1 MPIYL
6 VGWQAGQPASEVSNI
21 NQYQLLLKQ
30 GIRNWIVL
38 NEKNSTEV
46 PSNTNRL
53 NQDTI
58 ACKKKVDMVVVV
70 EETSTNLFGT
80 HQREF

>member
-1 MPIYL
+1 MPISIWL
-6 VGWQAGQPASEVSNI
+6 VGSLGSLPVRSLTIFSTS
-21 NQYQLLLKQ
+21 YQLLLKQ
-30 GIRNWIVL
+30 GIRNYIVP

-53 NQDTI
+53 NQDMI

-70 EETSTNLFGT
+70 EET
-80 HQREF
+80 

>member
-1 MPIYL
+1 MLLSIQLICPDANIYL
-6 VGWQAGQPASEVSNI
+6 VGWQPGQPASEVCNI

-46 PSNTNRL
+46 LSNTNRL

-70 EETSTNLFGT
+70 EET
-80 HQREF
+80 